1 MSLKFPP
8 VSSEK
13 YLRMKAARG
22 WMGLGMDGVRY
33 RAPYGANH
41 FNSLSLIFLP
51 KELLVIMQVSEINDK
66 QVLLEF
72 ALLQTSGVCLHFVD
86 TIPT

>member
-8 VSSEK
+8 VSSEN
-13 YLRMKAARG
+13 LRMEAAHG
-22 WMGLGMDGVRY
+22 WVGLGMDG
-33 RAPYGANH
+33 PYGANH